1 MNALH
6 EGKLIKEN
14 RLYTVHKLS
23 MLHIEEILSLQ
34 DIVVADLE
42 DKTRLQPLA
51 RVEYE
56 YILKG
61 KGLMVGAFLEQELI
75 AFRALLQPEI
85 DEEHLGLDIGL
96 NEDELNQVIYQEI
109 SIVHPIYRGNRL
121 QQVLGAVIMEE
132 LPNLPGDFTYI
143 SCTVAPFNIPSLKD
157 KFAQGME
164 IAALK
169 NKYGDQMRYI
179 FVKKVMKQSVQADRK
194 RLIIPMDDF
203 HTQQSLLTTGW
214 RGIGMKNL
222 QEKYHIEF
230 VKYQ

>member
-23 MLHIEEILSLQ
+23 MLHIENILLLQ
-34 DIVVADLE
+34 DLVVTDLE

-51 RVEYE
+51 RDEYE

-61 KGLMVGAFLEQELI
+61 NGVMVGAFLEQELI
-75 AFRALLQPEI
+75 ALRALLIPEI
-85 DEEHLGLDIGL
+85 DDEHLGLDIGL
-96 NEDELNQVIYQEI
+96 NEAELNQVIYQEI
-109 SIVHPIYRGNRL
+109 SLVHPSYRGNRL
-121 QQVLGAVIMEE
+121 QQVLGTVIMEE
-132 LPNLPGDFTYI
+132 LNSLPGDFTYI

-169 NKYGDQMRYI
+169 NKYGEQMRYI
-179 FVKKVMKQSVQADRK
+179 FVKEVNKPSASTEQK

-203 HTQQSLLTTGW
+203 HTQQSLLLTGW
-214 RGIGMKNL
+214 RGIGMKRL
-222 QEKYHIEF
+222 QDNDHIVF

>member
-1 MNALH
+1 VHALY

-23 MLHIEEILSLQ
+23 MSHIEEILLLQ

-42 DKTRLQPLA
+42 DKARLQPLSQE
-51 RVEYE
+51 EYE

-61 KGLMVGAFLEQELI
+61 NGVMVGAFLEQELI
-75 AFRALLQPEI
+75 AFRALLKPEI
-85 DEEHLGLDIGL
+85 DDEHLGLDIGL
-96 NEDELNQVIYQEI
+96 NEDELTKVIYQEI
-109 SIVHPIYRGNRL
+109 SIVHPFYRGNRL
-121 QQVLGAVIMEE
+121 QQVLGTVIMEE
-132 LPNLPGDFTYI
+132 LNNLPGDFTYI

-179 FVKKVMKQSVQADRK
+179 FVKEVNKPSAQTDQK
-194 RLIIPMDDF
+194 RLITSMDNL
-203 HTQQSLLTTGW
+203 HTQQSLLSKGW
-214 RGIGMKNL
+214 RGVGMKIL

-230 VKYQ
+230 VKHY

>member
-1 MNALH
+1 VHALY

-23 MLHIEEILSLQ
+23 MSHIEEILLLQ

-42 DKTRLQPLA
+42 DKARLQPLSQE
-51 RVEYE
+51 EYE

-61 KGLMVGAFLEQELI
+61 NGVMVGAFLEQELI
-75 AFRALLQPEI
+75 AFRALLKPEI
-85 DEEHLGLDIGL
+85 DDEHLGLDIGL
-96 NEDELNQVIYQEI
+96 NEDELTKVIYQEI
-109 SIVHPIYRGNRL
+109 SIVHPFYRGNRL
-121 QQVLGAVIMEE
+121 QQVLGTVIMEE
-132 LPNLPGDFTYI
+132 LNNLPGDFTYI

-169 NKYGDQMRYI
+169 NKYGDQIRYI
-179 FVKKVMKQSVQADRK
+179 FVKEVNKPSAQTDQK
-194 RLIIPMDDF
+194 RLITSMDNF
-203 HTQQSLLTTGW
+203 HTQQSLLSKGW
-214 RGIGMKNL
+214 RGVGMKIL

-230 VKYQ
+230 VKHY